1 MRLLSLFL
9 ATILSV
15 TPAIPA
21 PAPEKLSPEVEDV
34 IARYQTAADLQRKS
48 MLGAQME
55 MDIDG
60 RFTKLKEEG
69 RMRVMRTISKLG
81 DLTQRMLDFT
91 GDNRVKTQLIA
102 RFLEQEDK
110 EKAYGAMILTPQDYE
125 FRLGAVTKDGNR
137 TVYQFDVK
145 PRKNVAG
152 RIKGEI
158 WIDGQ
163 TGMPLREA
171 GMLVKSPSLV
181 LTNLR
186 FTRDYELLDGVSVI
200 KRLRSSTDVRLLGV
214 GRAEVDVDF
223 KNFSR
228 IDQAAAD
235 SQGTSLIASTRD
247 SGF

>member
-9 ATILSV
+9 ITVLSI
-15 TPAIPA
+15 TPVIPA

-34 IARYQTAADLQRKS
+34 IARYQTAAEVQRKA

-60 RFTKLKEEG
+60 RFTKLREEG
-69 RMRVMRTISKLG
+69 RMRVLRTIGKLG
-81 DLTQRMLDFT
+81 DLTQKMLDFT
-91 GDNRVKTQLIA
+91 GDNRVKTELIA
-102 RFLEQEDK
+102 RFLEQENK
-110 EKAYGAMILTPQDYE
+110 EKAYGAMILRPQDYE
-125 FRLGAVTKDGNR
+125 FRLGAITKNGDR

-152 RIKGEI
+152 RIKGEV

-163 TGMPLREA
+163 TGMPLRES
-171 GMLVKSPSLV
+171 GMLAKSPSVL

-186 FTRDYELLDGVSVI
+186 FTRDYELHDGVSIV
-200 KRLRSSTDVRLLGV
+200 KSFRSSTDVRFPGV
-214 GRAEVDVDF
+214 GRAELDVDF
-223 KNFSR
+223 KNFSY

-235 SQGTSLIASTRD
+235 SQGNALVASSRD